1 MNIVYFDNLNSYEEL
16 NLILT
21 SKTISAPKPKTSMID
36 IPGGDGVLDYTEY
49 FGEVRYENRS
59 IELEFATLSPKED
72 FLSLFSNIQERLH
85 GKVVKIKFSE
95 DMGFYYKGRITVDKW
110 KSNGRIG
117 KIAME
122 IDAEP
127 FKYRENITGITRIVT
142 AATYIVCNNLH
153 KAIAPKITLTGSAM
167 IEYGN
172 YTTTRDEGTFID
184 EEITFVKGENAIK
197 VTPLSDTVTITL
209 EYQERGL

>member
-1 MNIVYFDNLNSYEEL
+1 MNIVYFDDLNSYEEL
-16 NLILT
+16 DLILT
-21 SKTISAPKPKTSMID
+21 SKTISAPKPKTAMID

-59 IELEFATLSPKED
+59 IELEFATLRPKED
-72 FLSLFSNIQERLH
+72 FLSLFSAIQERLH

-95 DMGFYYKGRITVDKW
+95 DLGFYYKGRITVDKW

-127 FKYRENITGITRIVT
+127 FKYRENVTGITRIIT
-142 AATYIVCNNLH
+142 TATYIVCNNLH
-153 KAIAPKITLTGSAM
+153 KAVVPKITLTGSAT

-172 YTTTRDEGTFID
+172 YTTTRDAGTFTD
-184 EEITFVKGENAIK
+184 EELTFVKGENVIK
-197 VTPLSDTVTITL
+197 VTPSSDSITITL